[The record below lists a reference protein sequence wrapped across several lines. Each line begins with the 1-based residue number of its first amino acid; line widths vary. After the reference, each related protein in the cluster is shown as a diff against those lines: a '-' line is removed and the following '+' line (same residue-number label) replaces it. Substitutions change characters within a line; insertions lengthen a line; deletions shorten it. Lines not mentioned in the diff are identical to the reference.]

1 MPKKREVVSVPMAL
15 PREEEEEE
23 EAPFEEEIAP
33 EEEIPLEEEEVPPEE
48 EEVPPEEEEVLPE
61 EEEILPEEE
70 VLPEE
75 EEALPEISPKVPRPA
90 PGTAILGIKTSLCRL
105 LSSLLLKS
113 SILLSVIL
121 CWVVIKA
128 LKKHPRH
135 TFYLTYSN
143 PLSMSV
149 YCQLSACLNS
159 SRCLFVVLSSDVFCY
174 RSNVVMWFLMSL
186 NKMFLSA
193 QENCT

>member
-1 MPKKREVVSVPMAL
+1 MPKTREGVSVPVAL
-15 PREEEEEE
+15 PREEEEEEE

-48 EEVPPEEEEVLPE
+48 EEVPPEEEEVPLE

-90 PGTAILGIKTSLCRL
+90 PGTAVLGTKTSLCRL
-105 LSSLLLKS
+105 LPSLLLKPS
-113 SILLSVIL
+113 VLLSMIL
-121 CWVVIKA
+121 CWVVIKS
-128 LKKHPRH
+128 HP
-135 TFYLTYSN
+135 TYSN
-143 PLSMSV
+143 WLSMSV
-149 YCQLSACLNS
+149 PCQLFACINC

-174 RSNVVMWFLMSL
+174 RSSIVMWFLMSL
-186 NKMFLSA
+186 NEIF
-193 QENCT
+193 

>member
-1 MPKKREVVSVPMAL
+1 MAL
-15 PREEEEEE
+15 PREEEEE

-33 EEEIPLEEEEVPPEE
+33 EEEIPLEEEKVLPEE

-90 PGTAILGIKTSLCRL
+90 PGTAVLGIKTSLCRL

-113 SILLSVIL
+113 SVLLSVIL
-121 CWVVIKA
+121 CWVAIKA
-128 LKKHPRH
+128 IKKILDTPFILPTASRFLCLPIVNYLPVLILVDVCLWSYPR
-135 TFYLTYSN
+135 
-143 PLSMSV
+143 MSFV
-149 YCQLSACLNS
+149 IDPMLLCGSYCL
-159 SRCLFVVLSSDVFCY
+159 
-174 RSNVVMWFLMSL
+174 
-186 NKMFLSA
+186 
-193 QENCT
+193 